1 MSEVRVGSGISL
13 LGGGNYAATSGPLAD
28 PEFDGWCNLLEFA
41 LGTNPL
47 DATHPLVEALTVTDA
62 GQPYRALRYP
72 RRPGAGSLTFS
83 LEACTAL
90 SGWTAPATVL
100 VSTVPNADGSTTETR
115 RLTTPATGVPAQFLR
130 LKIQSP

>member
-1 MSEVRVGSGISL
+1 MTYGAWADRFYDPASAS
-13 LGGGNYAATSGPLAD
+13 YAATSAPLAD

-62 GQPYRALRYP
+62 GVPYRALRYT

-83 LEACTAL
+83 IEACTAL
-90 SGWTAPATVL
+90 AGWTAPATVL
-100 VSTVPNADGSTTETR
+100 FSAQPNPDGGTTETR
-115 RLTTPATGVPAQFLR
+115 RLTTTAADSPAQFLR